1 MPLAGNFSKVW
12 CLMRIS
18 AVLVLGCTTVLLSLF
33 ACGRVVAP
41 SPTAPEQSPDNGV
54 ANMQEVQ
61 KLKLGIANI
70 EEKNEQAQVQILK
83 ANEDNLDLTKK
94 VNSLEKEKGEL
105 NKALSDAKVANK
117 KAREDYVAAIQAVE
131 NELKATNELLE
142 KEKSNSLM
150 ISEKLDLSDSQ
161 LKKLMLE
168 IENLNAKIKDLEQP
182 D

>member
-1 MPLAGNFSKVW
+1 M
-12 CLMRIS
+12 
-18 AVLVLGCTTVLLSLF
+18 
-33 ACGRVVAP
+33 
-41 SPTAPEQSPDNGV
+41 
-54 ANMQEVQ
+54 
-61 KLKLGIANI
+61 
-70 EEKNEQAQVQILK
+70 
-83 ANEDNLDLTKK
+83 
-94 VNSLEKEKGEL
+94 
-105 NKALSDAKVANK
+105 
-117 KAREDYVAAIQAVE
+117 AAIQAVE

>member
-1 MPLAGNFSKVW
+1 MNAKEVARLEIKKANAAFSAKVKEVEMLIQVRDKIKSDYEK
-12 CLMRIS
+12 LMTS
-18 AVLVLGCTTVLLSLF
+18 
-33 ACGRVVAP
+33 
-41 SPTAPEQSPDNGV
+41 
-54 ANMQEVQ
+54 NMQEVQ

-70 EEKNEQAQVQILK
+70 EEKNEHAQAQILK
-83 ANEDNLDLTKK
+83 ANEDKLGLTKK

-105 NKALSDAKVANK
+105 NKALSDAEVANK
-117 KAREDYVAAIQAVE
+117 KAREGYVDAIQAVE

-182 D
+182 E